1 MLEWTRLVSVVCWIA
16 TGVAGN
22 GGNLMKML
30 SPVVGAWYK
39 DLQTQAVF
47 EVIDWDPGNLTIET
61 QYLDGEV
68 SEYDLDAWR
77 EMRLAEVEAPE
88 DWRAAFELD
97 DDDLLDPDLPMH
109 PEDWASPLNSIE
121 PDAMYGVEDS

>member
-1 MLEWTRLVSVVCWIA
+1 
-16 TGVAGN
+16 
-22 GGNLMKML
+22 MKML

-39 DLQTQAVF
+39 DLLTQQLF
-47 EVIDWDPGNLTIET
+47 EVIDWDRGNLTIET

-77 EMRLAEVEAPE
+77 EMRLEEVEAPE

-97 DDDLLDPDLPMH
+97 NDDLLDPDLPMH
-109 PEDWASPLNSIE
+109 PEDWASPVNSIE
-121 PDAMYGVEDS
+121 PDAMYGVEDY

>member
-1 MLEWTRLVSVVCWIA
+1 
-16 TGVAGN
+16 
-22 GGNLMKML
+22 MKML

-39 DLQTQAVF
+39 DLQTHELF
-47 EVIDWDPGNLTIET
+47 EVSDWDTTSLTIET

-77 EMRLAEVEAPE
+77 QMPLEKIEPPE

-97 DDDLLDPDLPMH
+97 DDDLLDPDMPMH
-109 PEDWASPLNSIE
+109 PEDWGSPVNSIE
-121 PDAMYGVEDS
+121 PDAMVGVEDI